1 MLALLAAPVAA
12 GDSGP
17 GNDGGDD
24 DDRAEVRQAGTCTL
38 RSKSTLRLRA
48 EEGWIRIDFEVDSSR
63 VGSDWRIILLHERRT
78 VLRTTRRT
86 VGPEASFEVRSVV
99 EDWFGADAVI
109 ARATGPRGEVCRAS
123 ASI

>member
-17 GNDGGDD
+17 GNGGGGG
-24 DDRAEVRQAGTCTL
+24 DDRAEVRQAGTCTS
-38 RSKSTLRLRA
+38 RSKSKLRLRA
-48 EEGWIRIDFEVDSSR
+48 EEGWIRIDFEVDSRRAGSAWR
-63 VGSDWRIILLHERRT
+63 VILLHERRI

-86 VGPEASFEVRSVV
+86 VGPEASFEVRRIV